1 MATIPYI
8 EEILSQPVVLK
19 AMLQNYDRTLLDEI
33 RRAVQSGRFDRI
45 ILTGMGASIYGV
57 YPAYLLLAG
66 LGLPVHWLDAAE
78 LLHYSPALIGS
89 RTLLW
94 ITSQSGRSAELIP
107 LIDYSRSPRPG
118 LLLATVNDL
127 SSPLASTA
135 DITIPID
142 APTEKTVS
150 TRTYLNTLAITQLA
164 ALAITVQDASELT
177 ALLNEAQADCV
188 QAADIIADYLKNW
201 QDQVA
206 ILKETLSLPEHLI
219 ILGRGPSLASVL
231 CGSLILAE
239 AGKMPSI
246 AMNAA
251 EYRHGPL
258 EMVGPKLTFMVFN
271 GAAATAALNQKL
283 VSDLL
288 GFKAKAFILHD
299 QPVSG
304 LPLIRIPASTGIA
317 LPISE
322 MITMQLLTIAFAE
335 LQGLEPGKFYRGD
348 KVVLVE

>member
-1 MATIPYI
+1 
-8 EEILSQPVVLK
+8 
-19 AMLQNYDRTLLDEI
+19 
-33 RRAVQSGRFDRI
+33 
-45 ILTGMGASIYGV
+45 
-57 YPAYLLLAG
+57 
-66 LGLPVHWLDAAE
+66 
-78 LLHYSPALIGS
+78 
-89 RTLLW
+89 LLW

-107 LIDYSRSPRPG
+107 LIDYTRSPRPG

-142 APTEKTVS
+142 APAERTVS

-164 ALAITVQDASELT
+164 ALAITAKDASEQSI
-177 ALLNEAQADCV
+177 LLNEALADCL
-188 QAADIIADYLKNW
+188 QGTDIIADYLKNW
-201 QDQVA
+201 QDLVA
-206 ILKETLSLPEHLI
+206 ILKTTLGLPDHLI

-258 EMVGPKLTFMVFN
+258 EMVRPNLTFLVFN

-283 VSDLL
+283 ISDLL
-288 GFKAKAFILHD
+288 GFKAKAFVLHD
-299 QPVSG
+299 QPISE
-304 LPLIRIPASTGIA
+304 LPLIQIPASKGIA

-335 LQGLEPGKFYRGD
+335 LQGLEPGKFYQGN